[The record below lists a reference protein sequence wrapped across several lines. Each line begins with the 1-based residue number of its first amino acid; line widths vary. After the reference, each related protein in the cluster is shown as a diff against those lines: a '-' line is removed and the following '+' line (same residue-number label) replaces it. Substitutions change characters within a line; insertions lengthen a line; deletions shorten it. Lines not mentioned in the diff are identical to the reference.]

1 VRAALFAT
9 PRPVPGRLVPALGGA
24 LVVALALPVFLVAG
38 WDLSGWGLGAVLWAA
53 LLAVDL
59 LLRRARGDAGNL
71 AASGVQAFGLF
82 FKAIALLAVLLAV
95 AVTHPRLAAAAAVV
109 YVLAYTFELGLLLF
123 AYFASEPTR
132 LGARR

>member
-1 VRAALFAT
+1 
-9 PRPVPGRLVPALGGA
+9 VPALGGA
-24 LVVALALPVFLVAG
+24 LVVVLALPVFLVAG
-38 WDLSGWGLGAVLWAA
+38 WSLSGWALGAVLWAA

-95 AVTHPRLAAAAAVV
+95 AISHPHLAAAAAAV
-109 YVLAYTFELGLLLF
+109 YVLAYTFELGLSLF
-123 AYFASEPTR
+123 AYFGSEPTR
-132 LGARR
+132 LGAGR

>member
-1 VRAALFAT
+1 VRTALFST

-24 LVVALALPVFLVAG
+24 LVVLLALPVFLVAG
-38 WDLSGWGLGAVLWAA
+38 WRVSGWALGAVLWVA

-95 AVTHPRLAAAAAVV
+95 AVSHPHLAAAAAGV
-109 YVLAYTFELGLLLF
+109 YVLAYTFELGLSLF
-123 AYFASEPTR
+123 AYFGSEPTR
-132 LGARR
+132 LGAGR

>member
-1 VRAALFAT
+1 VRTALFAT

-24 LVVALALPVFLVAG
+24 LVVALALPIFLVAG
-38 WDLSGWGLGAVLWAA
+38 WSVAGWALGAVLWFA

-95 AVTHPRLAAAAAVV
+95 AVTHPHLAAAAATV
-109 YVLAYTFELGLLLF
+109 YVLAYTFELGLSLF
-123 AYFASEPTR
+123 AYFGSEPTK
-132 LGARR
+132 LGSRR